1 MILLY
6 RWEEERAKYLE
17 ELAMELVNGEFRKLV
32 VDDDILNLHVFVE
45 DVYEARIGPN
55 DANLSVTDMMRG
67 IEIKVLSII

>member
-1 MILLY
+1 
-6 RWEEERAKYLE
+6 
-17 ELAMELVNGEFRKLV
+17 MELVNGEFRKLV